1 VLIVWTGRV
10 WRVCGAMSGLHAI
23 RSDGL
28 AGAIGLVGV
37 FVSPFAGFAA
47 GLFWLLQPSIA
58 DNAGLT
64 AYNPPP
70 GTVVGYAPARPP
82 SQAAEPGAAAA
93 IARHELQKQP
103 SDLEAKIEE
112 PPKPAVAV
120 MNAKPVAPTVK
131 PNKKKRKVV
140 KRPQPVRTVS
150 PVRSP
155 VQRNPTSAYAA
166 SPEFSRRPSTWI
178 DAVDRG
184 FIRQF

>member
-1 VLIVWTGRV
+1 
-10 WRVCGAMSGLHAI
+10 MSGLHAI

-28 AGAIGLVGV
+28 AGAIGLVGL
-37 FVSPFAGFAA
+37 FISPFVGFAA
-47 GLFWLLQPSIA
+47 GLYWLLQPSIA
-58 DNAGLT
+58 HNAGLT

-70 GTVVGYAPARPP
+70 GTVVAYAPARPP
-82 SQAAEPGAAAA
+82 SQAAEPDAAAA
-93 IARHELQKQP
+93 IARHELQTQP
-103 SDLEAKIEE
+103 ADPEAKIEE

-120 MNAKPVAPTVK
+120 MKAEPVAPTVK
-131 PNKKKRKVV
+131 PNRKERKVV

-155 VQRNPTSAYAA
+155 AQRNPTSAYAA
-166 SPEFSRRPSTWI
+166 SPEFSGRTSTWT